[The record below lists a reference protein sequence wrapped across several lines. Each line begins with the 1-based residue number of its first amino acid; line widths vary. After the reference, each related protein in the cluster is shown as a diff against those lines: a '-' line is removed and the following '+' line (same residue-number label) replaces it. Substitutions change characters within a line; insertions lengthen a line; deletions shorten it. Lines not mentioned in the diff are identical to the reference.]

1 MGGEHPLIQGSG
13 RRGHRVRLMRLKRCR
28 ESLFVF
34 RGGLKFMQSFRIP
47 GKANSVAVFLAL
59 ACVTVDCRASVF
71 EVRHETAFRWAVD
84 ALSVGGGVVRVSG
97 RNLVTTSVQF
107 FSLFRE
113 VFELKCGP
121 FHEFKG
127 SRR

>member
-13 RRGHRVRLMRLKRCR
+13 RRGHRVRLMRFKRCR
-28 ESLFVF
+28 GSLFVF
-34 RGGLKFMQSFRIP
+34 RGGLEFMQSFGIP
-47 GKANSVAVFLAL
+47 GKADSVAVFLSL
-59 ACVTVDCRASVF
+59 ACMTVDGRASVF
-71 EVRHETAFRWAVD
+71 KMRHEAAFRWAVD
-84 ALSVGGGVVRVSG
+84 ALSVSGGIVRVSG
-97 RNLVTTSVQF
+97 GDLVATSVEF

-113 VFELKCGP
+113 VVESKRGP